1 MTPARFWSDEPAY
14 AWQQFGPIRVQSFIL
29 AIVLSAGVDLGTFI
43 TAQFAGFTVVGAH
56 LISFAC
62 AAVLALLLP
71 PKSVVTAEPGR
82 VLSPGVSLIIALLV
96 LFLRG
101 GVLALLVQK
110 AGFSPLAAMVPV
122 AVFSALLLHSG
133 KALQL
138 SGTRTRYA
146 DHQRWH
152 TLAVSLV
159 LYSIGL
165 RLVYIGVPNLIPE
178 EAYYWN
184 YAQHLDWGYLDHPPM
199 VAWIIKLGTLGF
211 GNTEFGVRIGAA
223 VCGLVA
229 AGFAYALARELF
241 GRRTAVGVM
250 LLVSAL
256 PFYFGAGCLM
266 TPDAPLT
273 ACWSGALY
281 FLYRAILRE
290 RPGAWIGAGV
300 CIGLGM
306 LSKYTIGLL
315 VPATLLCLL
324 IDSRSRRW
332 LARPQPYLAGL
343 IAAALFLPVIYWN
356 ATHGWVS
363 FVFQTARRINEPS
376 VFSLHTL
383 LGECMVLLTP
393 TVFAG
398 ALVILAARGRLA
410 HRLFR
415 IMDAGRRRF
424 LLLAVTLIPLAV
436 VTVFSL
442 THEPK
447 LNWTGPAWLAAL
459 PFAAWVMLPSQTS
472 GGAFTE
478 IVRKL
483 WRPTLVAMLLLFG
496 AVFHYLALGFPGI
509 AYPKSTW
516 DIAGW
521 KELQTQVS
529 AIEAS
534 VRANTTQPLIAG
546 FDRYNISSELAF
558 YGAPDGPRHAAGQ
571 HLFGEPALMYEF
583 WFPAAEQQG
592 KTIVIVSRHRDW
604 LDGEKVVP
612 RFDSLSAITTLPVS
626 LNGKEI
632 GKYYARV
639 GFGYRANP

>member
-14 AWQQFGPIRVQSFIL
+14 VWQQAGPIRARGFIL
-29 AIVLSAGVDLGTFI
+29 AIILSAVLDLGAFLA
-43 TAQFAGFTVVGAH
+43 AQFAGFTVVGAH

-71 PKSVVTAEPGR
+71 PKSSATEESGR
-82 VLSPGVSLIIALLV
+82 VSSLGLSLIVALLV

-101 GVLALLVQK
+101 SVLALLLQK
-110 AGFSPLAAMVPV
+110 AGFSPLVAMVPV
-122 AVFSALLLHSG
+122 ALCSALLLHSG
-133 KALQL
+133 KVLQL
-138 SGTRTRYA
+138 TGIGARSHRQ
-146 DHQRWH
+146 QRWH
-152 TLAVSLV
+152 TLAISLV
-159 LYSIGL
+159 LYSIVL

-199 VAWIIKLGTLGF
+199 VAWIIKLGTLSF
-211 GNTEFGVRIGAA
+211 GNSEFGVRIGAL
-223 VCGLVA
+223 VCWLVA
-229 AGFAYALARELF
+229 AGFAYALARELL
-241 GRRTAVGVM
+241 GRRSAVGVM
-250 LLVSAL
+250 LLVSTL

-281 FLYRAILRE
+281 FLHRAILRE

-315 VPATLLCLL
+315 VLATFLCLL
-324 IDSRSRRW
+324 IDSQSRRW

-356 ATHGWVS
+356 ATHNWAS

-398 ALVILAARGRLA
+398 ALVILASRRGLAQRLSGM
-410 HRLFR
+410 
-415 IMDAGRRRF
+415 MDAGRRR
-424 LLLAVTLIPLAV
+424 LLLLSFTLIPLAV

-447 LNWTGPAWLAAL
+447 LNWTGPAWLATL
-459 PFAAWVMLPSQTS
+459 PYAAWVMMPSQKS
-472 GGAFTE
+472 GGGFTA
-478 IVRKL
+478 ILRWL
-483 WRPTLVAMLLLFG
+483 WRPTFVGMLLLFG
-496 AVFHYLALGFPGI
+496 AVFHYLA
-509 AYPKSTW
+509 
-516 DIAGW
+516 
-521 KELQTQVS
+521 
-529 AIEAS
+529 
-534 VRANTTQPLIAG
+534 
-546 FDRYNISSELAF
+546 
-558 YGAPDGPRHAAGQ
+558 
-571 HLFGEPALMYEF
+571 
-583 WFPAAEQQG
+583 
-592 KTIVIVSRHRDW
+592 
-604 LDGEKVVP
+604 
-612 RFDSLSAITTLPVS
+612 
-626 LNGKEI
+626 
-632 GKYYARV
+632 
-639 GFGYRANP
+639 